1 MQEKEKIEKKEG
13 FPMKKSAVLM
23 MTSMILLMGI
33 SNVYAA
39 EILGYPLVEK
49 QAKFYGIILGVIASS
64 AALVAVSYLFF
75 WLVDSRKN
83 AVEPLLRKEERSF
96 AGELA
101 AAGQS
106 AE

>member
-1 MQEKEKIEKKEG
+1 
-13 FPMKKSAVLM
+13 MKKSALL

-49 QAKFYGIILGVIASS
+49 QAIFYGIILGVIAAS
-64 AALVAVSYLFF
+64 ASLVAVSYLLF
-75 WLVDSRKN
+75 WLVDTRKK
-83 AVEPLLRKEERSF
+83 AAELFIRKEERSF

-101 AAGQS
+101 AAAQS
-106 AE
+106 AK